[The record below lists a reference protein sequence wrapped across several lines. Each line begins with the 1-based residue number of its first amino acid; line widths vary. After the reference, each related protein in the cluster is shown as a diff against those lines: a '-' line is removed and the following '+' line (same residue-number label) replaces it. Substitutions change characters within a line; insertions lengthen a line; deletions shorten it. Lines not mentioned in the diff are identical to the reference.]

1 MNKILER
8 NDDGSIDVLDD
19 YGYSI
24 YRVYKNEI
32 GLVARLANRLMDY
45 ENALDKDNLVS
56 ELNDY
61 FGVYTD
67 TYAYNL
73 TRDKSAFAHGT
84 VTLEDFE
91 EFTEE
96 TTTDLA
102 EHIISKI

>member
-1 MNKILER
+1 MNKILEK
-8 NDDGSIDVLDD
+8 NNDGSIDILDD

-24 YRVYKNEI
+24 YRIEKNETGVI
-32 GLVARLANRLMDY
+32 ARLANRLMDY
-45 ENALDKDNLVS
+45 ESALNKDNLVS

-73 TRDKSAFAHGT
+73 TRDKSGFAHGT
-84 VTLEDFE
+84 VTLDDFE

-96 TTTDLA
+96 TTADLA